1 MINLKD
7 IYGDHGLVSLVVLKK
22 YTKILYVESFIM
34 SCRIMGRYLEN
45 WILEK
50 IKKIAFQNKIKNIVF
65 EFIPNKKNKDLINQ
79 FIKVNNFKK
88 IKKNDLINM
97 EERLKHIK
105 KSNKNTEYYTIN
117 INQKIKNIEIYG

>member
-1 MINLKD
+1 MIKNYIKASG
-7 IYGDHGLVSLVVLKK
+7 Y
-22 YTKILYVESFIM
+22 YFA
-34 SCRIMGRYLEN
+34 
-45 WILEK
+45 K
-50 IKKIAFQNKIKNIVF
+50 IKTSQINNEEQNSVQLIYDVDLGERAKIKNIVF